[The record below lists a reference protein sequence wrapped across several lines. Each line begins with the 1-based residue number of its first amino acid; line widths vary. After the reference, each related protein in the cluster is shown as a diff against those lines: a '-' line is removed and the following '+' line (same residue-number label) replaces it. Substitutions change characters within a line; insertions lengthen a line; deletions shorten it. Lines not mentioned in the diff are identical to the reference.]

1 MFIHYPHIDQ
11 YRQVVSD
18 IIQRSQYIGRN
29 SDGEP
34 IYCTEQPKP
43 KVEFTASIKIHGT
56 NAAVT
61 LTKNGELEM
70 QRRSSLIT
78 PDQDNY
84 GFATW
89 VLENEKSFRFM
100 LSPLLQYFINEVDC
114 DQVTLFGEFAGK
126 GIQSKVAVSDLP
138 KMFYIFDFAVS
149 KNNSDGLA
157 DVLFA
162 DDIPQGLHLL
172 RGLPEVDGVIINL
185 AARSP
190 EYQNKPFIVDTEQ
203 PHLFLDAIT
212 PIVDGIGAECPVAKE
227 LGAGGFGEG
236 LVFTG
241 AYQGKVYRFKI
252 KDSRHKVS
260 KIREVAAVD
269 EVELAS
275 LQEFV
280 ELTCTEIRLKQGL
293 ELIASNTP
301 LDIKNMGSYI
311 KWVVQDILREESDLI
326 QTKQIDTK
334 KATKLISTKAREYFQ
349 ASIN

>member
-1 MFIHYPHIDQ
+1 MFIHYPHIEQ
-11 YRQVVSD
+11 YRQVVSG
-18 IIQRSQYIGRN
+18 IIQRSQYVGRN

-34 IYCTEQPKP
+34 IYCPNQPKP
-43 KVEFTASIKIHGT
+43 KVEFTASVKIHGT

-61 LTKNGELEM
+61 LTKNGDLEV
-70 QRRSSLIT
+70 QRRSGLIT
-78 PDQDNY
+78 PNQDNY
-84 GFATW
+84 GFAAW
-89 VLENEKSFRFM
+89 VLENEKSFRFV
-100 LSPLLQYFINEVDC
+100 LEPLLKYFINEVGC
-114 DQVTLFGEFAGK
+114 EQVTLFGEFAGK
-126 GIQSKVAVSDLP
+126 GVQSKVAVSDLP

-149 KNNSDGLA
+149 KNNLDGLE

-162 DDIPQGLHLL
+162 TDIPQGLHLL
-172 RGLPEVDGVIINL
+172 RGLPEVDDVIINL
-185 AARSP
+185 TARSP

-212 PIVDGIGAECPVAKE
+212 PIVDAIGAECPVAKE
-227 LGAGGFGEG
+227 FGVAGFGEG

-241 AYQGKVYRFKI
+241 VYQGKVYRFKI

-260 KIREVAAVD
+260 KIREVAVVD

-280 ELTCTEIRLKQGL
+280 EHTCTEIRLKQGL

-349 ASIN
+349 ASLS

>member
-1 MFIHYPHIDQ
+1 MFVHYPHIDQ
-11 YRQVVSD
+11 YRQVVSG
-18 IIQRSQYIGRN
+18 IIQRSQYVGRS

-34 IYCTEQPKP
+34 IYCSNQPKP
-43 KVEFTASIKIHGT
+43 KVEFVASVKIHGT

-61 LTKNGELEM
+61 LTKNGDLEM
-70 QRRSSLIT
+70 QRRSGLIT
-78 PDQDNY
+78 PNQDNY
-84 GFATW
+84 GFAAW
-89 VLENEKSFRFM
+89 VLENEKSFRFV
-100 LSPLLQYFINEVDC
+100 LEPLLKYFINEVGC
-114 DQVTLFGEFAGK
+114 DQVTLFGEFAGR
-126 GIQSKVAVSDLP
+126 GVQSKVAVSDLP
-138 KMFYIFDFAVS
+138 KSFYIFDFAVAKS
-149 KNNSDGLA
+149 NSDGLE
-157 DVLFA
+157 DVLFSN
-162 DDIPQGLHLL
+162 DIPQGLHLL
-172 RGLPEVDGVIINL
+172 RGLPEVDDVIINL

-190 EYQNKPFIVDTEQ
+190 EYQNKSFIVDTEH

-212 PIVDGIGAECPVAKE
+212 PVVDAIGAECPVARD
-227 LGAGGFGEG
+227 LGAVGFGEG

-260 KIREVAAVD
+260 KIREAAVVD
-269 EVELAS
+269 EVELAG

-293 ELIASNTP
+293 EFVASNTP
-301 LDIKNMGSYI
+301 LDVKNMGSYI

-334 KATKLISTKAREYFQ
+334 KASKLISTKAREFFQ